1 MRSLGGLILLLAG
14 VGVTVFVYLP
24 PPVDSAT
31 RFGPVID
38 EFNPVSRL
46 AQFSPSIAL
55 PAPTPLGS
63 RLAGLEITAAAVLR
77 VASAQETQPNWQ
89 TTVASAA
96 TPSPT
101 ELTPHDADARNKLA
115 ENIQQQLRRVGCYW
129 GRIDGS
135 WNSITKDAMKEF
147 TDRVN
152 AILPLDQPDYVQL
165 ALIQSQSAEICGA
178 CPAGQSLSSSGRCVG
193 IGQRVASTQNE
204 VLPWMANAVPDTPVA
219 VRLFKPLQTSPM
231 PDRMALGAPVPISVD
246 GQQPVRDFRARFHPA
261 PGEAGSDG
269 RTKGTAPLQQR
280 QLWSESSPSR
290 RRAITEYP
298 QAPTPEGRNT
308 AVQSA
313 AQPRRRLLSTDRNT
327 SASFDSW
334 RFSVRVSLGTDC
346 QAHLPP
352 ESMLF
357 RPTSLGSSL

>member
-1 MRSLGGLILLLAG
+1 LS
-14 VGVTVFVYLP
+14 
-24 PPVDSAT
+24 
-31 RFGPVID
+31 
-38 EFNPVSRL
+38 
-46 AQFSPSIAL
+46 
-55 PAPTPLGS
+55 APTPLGS
-63 RLAGLEITAAAVLR
+63 RLAGFEITAAAVLR
-77 VASAQETQPNWQ
+77 VASAQETQLNWQ
-89 TTVASAA
+89 ATVASAA

-135 WNSITKDAMKEF
+135 WNAITKDAMKEF

-165 ALIQSQSAEICGA
+165 ALVQSQSAEICGA

-246 GQQPVRDFRARFHPA
+246 GQQPVPPVTSEAVVSPPSSVTSALDSTQPLVKPVVTAA
-261 PGEAGSDG
+261 PKAQRHSSSGS
-269 RTKGTAPLQQR
+269 
-280 QLWSESSPSR
+280 
-290 RRAITEYP
+290 Y
-298 QAPTPEGRNT
+298 GRN
-308 AVQSA
+308 
-313 AQPRRRLLSTDRNT
+313 RRLADAEPSQSTRKPQHLRAGTPRYNLLL
-327 SASFDSW
+327 
-334 RFSVRVSLGTDC
+334 SLG
-346 QAHLPP
+346 
-352 ESMLF
+352 
-357 RPTSLGSSL
+357 GVY